1 MTWTKEKVLR
11 EANEGSYKWVQ
22 IKHQLN
28 NASQALVVARNKKS
42 MTVAFL
48 EKCLCIYI
56 LLIDFEIR
64 LTRTRTI
71 SFGGIVCKVTK
82 RNKAVYPLRSCHLAC
97 AATHNTCNNSKPHKH
112 FRMCS

>member
-48 EKCLCIYI
+48 EKCLCVYIYCS
-56 LLIDFEIR
+56 
-64 LTRTRTI
+64 LTLK
-71 SFGGIVCKVTK
+71 SGSQG
-82 RNKAVYPLRSCHLAC
+82 LGQ
-97 AATHNTCNNSKPHKH
+97 
-112 FRMCS
+112 